1 MAADVNQTED
11 CYVSESYDEIV
22 VLENV
27 AMDDSVIEAVDNEVV
42 VESASDGGS
51 DDIYQAPSN
60 ADSTIYIDPNAGGSG
75 DGSQEAPY
83 NTIQAAL
90 DNIDTSNHNTLVLM
104 DGEYKGDANTNLNI
118 PGNIIIQSGSG
129 NPTVDFENV
138 ANSWNFEGSNVVLN
152 GIIFKNAENSNAI
165 ISTVGNVNNYTI
177 RSCKFT
183 NNVNSTLLNLSK
195 VNEVSI
201 IGCEFASNLAT
212 NDDKYSIIADNSNNI
227 SLNRNEV
234 ELNRYVTSGGFIHAN
249 NITNISLTKNDFSAI
264 DSLSDGGVIYLN
276 NASGKINVYDNI
288 FVNPRCEQT
297 GGHVYINANGA
308 DNITISENSFIG
320 SSLKSKEGQGIY
332 LSSTNSKGISI
343 SNNSFSR
350 LASTNNG
357 AAISI
362 SSNNDKVI
370 NIEDNEFTA
379 SRISNG
385 RGGSI

>member
-1 MAADVNQTED
+1 
-11 CYVSESYDEIV
+11 
-22 VLENV
+22 
-27 AMDDSVIEAVDNEVV
+27 
-42 VESASDGGS
+42 
-51 DDIYQAPSN
+51 
-60 ADSTIYIDPNAGGSG
+60 
-75 DGSQEAPY
+75 
-83 NTIQAAL
+83 
-90 DNIDTSNHNTLVLM
+90 M